1 VVTVRAAG
9 FDPGEAVTVSLLG
22 AEDPLT
28 TVTAGPDGRVE
39 AVVQI
44 PRSAALGAATVQLV
58 GGASEAVAGLELQ
71 VAARSVPVVEQT
83 TSTPVLAAGLGLI
96 GAAAVLGLTAARRT
110 RGQSTPTR

>member
-1 VVTVRAAG
+1 MTVRAAG

-22 AEDPLT
+22 AADPLT

-96 GAAAVLGLTAARRT
+96 GAAAVLGLTAARRA
-110 RGQSTPTR
+110 RDQSTPTR